1 MGAYISSIVE
11 SKRRNLLQIFR
22 IEKAFGMWKALTNPL
37 RKCPATSIGVSGAGF
52 MTSQKL
58 NMAELANYV
67 SCELHAIESGFIA
80 QIKQN
85 INILIDFEVSHLK
98 N

>member
-1 MGAYISSIVE
+1 
-11 SKRRNLLQIFR
+11 
-22 IEKAFGMWKALTNPL
+22 
-37 RKCPATSIGVSGAGF
+37 

-67 SCELHAIESGFIA
+67 SCELYAIESGFIA

-85 INILIDFEVSHLK
+85 INILIDFDMSHLK
-98 N
+98 NKSLWIN

>member
-1 MGAYISSIVE
+1 MPGYKYEGFRNRFYVTKAKYGWISRKYI
-11 SKRRNLLQIFR
+11 
-22 IEKAFGMWKALTNPL
+22 
-37 RKCPATSIGVSGAGF
+37 
-52 MTSQKL
+52 
-58 NMAELANYV
+58 

>member
-1 MGAYISSIVE
+1 ME
-11 SKRRNLLQIFR
+11 SKRRNLLQILR
-22 IEKAFGMWKALTNPL
+22 IEKAFGMWKALINPP
-37 RKCPATSIGVSGAGF
+37 RKCPAASMGVSGTGF
-52 MTSQKL
+52 MTSQRL

-85 INILIDFEVSHLK
+85 INILRDFDMSHLK
-98 N
+98 NKSLWIN